1 LGWSK
6 TNGIPS
12 TPSQKSIDV
21 WRSAPTIVMWWTP
34 WDWSLRTSTVLLA
47 CGPRAKRYP
56 AQHMSD
62 DPFGTYAASAGAR
75 ARARVSTTTL
85 FGQVMFLVGIALAFL
100 AVGAIV
106 GKDIE
111 YSTARILGFVAF
123 GMVLAQSFVAPLRVG
138 ALGLTWLFGFALVLG
153 LSLGPIL
160 NFYANTDPDTV
171 YQAAG
176 GTALITLGMG
186 AYGTAT
192 SKDLSRWIRPLSW
205 ALLGVIAISLVAWLF
220 GTGGSPIIS
229 LAVLALSAAILIVD
243 FNYLRRQATE
253 DDVIWLATGIFVS
266 IVNIFLSL
274 LNILGG
280 RN

>member
-1 LGWSK
+1 
-6 TNGIPS
+6 
-12 TPSQKSIDV
+12 
-21 WRSAPTIVMWWTP
+21 
-34 WDWSLRTSTVLLA
+34 
-47 CGPRAKRYP
+47 
-56 AQHMSD
+56 MSD
-62 DPFGTYAASAGAR
+62 DPFGTYAASARRGVH
-75 ARARVSTTTL
+75 ARVSTTTL

-100 AVGAIV
+100 AVGAVV
-106 GKDIE
+106 GKDMD

-138 ALGLTWLFGFALVLG
+138 ALGITWLFGFALLLG

-160 NFYANTDPDTV
+160 NYYANTDPETV

-192 SKDLSRWIRPLSW
+192 SKDLARWIRPLSF

-229 LAVLALSAAILIVD
+229 LAVLGLSAAILIVD
-243 FNYLRRQATE
+243 FNYLRRHATE

>member
-1 LGWSK
+1 
-6 TNGIPS
+6 
-12 TPSQKSIDV
+12 
-21 WRSAPTIVMWWTP
+21 
-34 WDWSLRTSTVLLA
+34 
-47 CGPRAKRYP
+47 
-56 AQHMSD
+56 MSD
-62 DPFGTYAASAGAR
+62 DPFGTYAATAR
-75 ARARVSTTTL
+75 RGVRARVSTTTL

-100 AVGAIV
+100 AVGAVV
-106 GKDIE
+106 GKDMD
-111 YSTARILGFVAF
+111 YGTARILGFVAF
-123 GMVLAQSFVAPLRVG
+123 GMVLAQSFVKPLRVG
-138 ALGLTWLFGFALVLG
+138 SLGIAWLFGFALLLG

-160 NFYANTDPDTV
+160 NYYANTDPETV

-192 SKDLSRWIRPLSW
+192 SKDLARWIRPLSF

-243 FNYLRRQATE
+243 FNYLRRNATE

-280 RN
+280 RS